1 MHKGNDMLANRLRTK
16 LRFLAIALITLPTL
30 AGCVTGEAKLTLYR
44 GDSWE
49 GTFDFTIRREMI
61 NLAGGEEALDAQLQA
76 GAEEEL
82 ATGHIENLR
91 ASYEK
96 IRSDDQAVT
105 YRFSYSGDD
114 LDSFNTM
121 LEGSGEVW
129 SEESTD
135 GKRLVHFHFAPDL
148 FFSESQGLLAAFSLS
163 LTGGEIVSSNAD
175 KTEDGTAIWY
185 DLAGGRT
192 AEATL
197 TGAWKDPLG
206 GFFFPI
212 LGGLVALLVAI
223 AIVLFARKRL
233 AKAATTR
240 VARFCGQCGAKNAA
254 DARFC
259 IKCGTPLG

>member
-1 MHKGNDMLANRLRTK
+1 MTTSQIRRLLTVMLLS
-16 LRFLAIALITLPTL
+16 LLAMFSL
-30 AGCVTGEAKLTLYR
+30 AGCVTCEAKLTLYR
-44 GDSWE
+44 GGSWE
-49 GTFDFTIRREMI
+49 GMFDFAIRREMI

-76 GAEEEL
+76 GVEEEL
-82 ATGHIENLR
+82 AMGQIENLR

-114 LDSFNTM
+114 LDSFNAL
-121 LEGSGEVW
+121 LEGSGEIW
-129 SEESTD
+129 SEESSD
-135 GKRLVHFHFAPDL
+135 GKRLVHFRFAPDL
-148 FFSESQGLLAAFSLS
+148 FFSESQGLLTAFSLS

-185 DLAGGRT
+185 NLAGGRT

-197 TGAWKDPLG
+197 RGAWKDPLG

-212 LGGLVALLVAI
+212 LGGLVALFVAI
-223 AIVLFARKRL
+223 TIVLFARKRL
-233 AKAATTR
+233 AKTATSR
-240 VARFCGQCGAKNAA
+240 VARFCGHCGAKNAA